1 MPGGFKLSVASTH
14 RDHHI
19 YRKSEISLNEPN
31 CPANLR
37 MCVRCAEKNYI
48 VARQGPAVT
57 LGPKPQYNRHDMAT
71 EVDLDAIIEAIEMA
85 NDSLSS
91 YLDVETGEVRSITE
105 EEFDLAEDP
114 QADLEDL
121 PDWQRE
127 AVKLA
132 RTVQEQE
139 GKRYL
144 ALPDKFDVHEWAIM
158 DRFSET
164 LKDAQMRNDFH
175 GGIRGVGAFRIFKR
189 LLTEYN
195 LWDAWNRFKQV
206 ELRQIAIEW
215 CEQNRITFRQ
225 V

>member
-1 MPGGFKLSVASTH
+1 M
-14 RDHHI
+14 
-19 YRKSEISLNEPN
+19 
-31 CPANLR
+31 
-37 MCVRCAEKNYI
+37 
-48 VARQGPAVT
+48 
-57 LGPKPQYNRHDMAT
+57 
-71 EVDLDAIIEAIEMA
+71 
-85 NDSLSS
+85 
-91 YLDVETGEVRSITE
+91 
-105 EEFDLAEDP
+105 
-114 QADLEDL
+114 

-132 RTVQEQE
+132 RNVQEQE

-158 DRFSET
+158 DRFSKT

-175 GGIRGVGAFRIFKR
+175 GGIRGVGASSSIQKQ

-195 LWDAWNRFKQV
+195 LWDAWNQFKQV

-215 CEQNRITFRQ
+215 CEENRITFRQ

>member
-1 MPGGFKLSVASTH
+1 MRREKLHSCNARLR
-14 RDHHI
+14 RDS
-19 YRKSEISLNEPN
+19 RPE
-31 CPANLR
+31 
-37 MCVRCAEKNYI
+37 
-48 VARQGPAVT
+48 
-57 LGPKPQYNRHDMAT
+57 PQYNRRGMPT
-71 EVDLDAIIEAIEMA
+71 EVNLDAIIEALEMA

-105 EEFDLAEDP
+105 EEFDLAGGP
-114 QADLEDL
+114 QAVMEDL
-121 PDWQRE
+121 PDWQSE

-132 RTVQEQE
+132 RDVREQE

-144 ALPDKFDVHEWAIM
+144 ALPDQFDVHEWAIM

-164 LKDAQMRNDFH
+164 LKDAPMRNDFKR
-175 GGIRGVGAFRIFKR
+175 GIRGAGAFRLFKH

-215 CEQNRITFRQ
+215 CEENRITYRQ